1 MVCYLFFIETMR
13 TATNSR
19 IKRTFTIERRKVY
32 KHPTVFSKPHLEFLK
47 IVGYGQGNKI
57 DKCKYLSVYDF
68 DSISFVQESINPINQ
83 QKFTHCW
90 GIRNNKPYFL
100 VMQ

>member
-1 MVCYLFFIETMR
+1 MR
-13 TATNSR
+13 TETNSR

-32 KHPTVFSKPHLEFLK
+32 KYDTVFSKPHLEFLK
-47 IVGYGQGNKI
+47 IIGYGQGNKI
-57 DKCKYLSVYDF
+57 DKCKHLSVYDF
-68 DSISFVQESINPINQ
+68 DAISFVQESINPINQ

-90 GIRNNKPYFL
+90 AIRNEKPYFL